1 MLIVENNCLDRYF
14 HMETGIGNICFS
26 KLVNKPV
33 CDLDPHCPISG
44 TCDLDPHCPISG
56 TCVLD
61 PHFPISGTCVTPC
74 LWMFII
80 LGKQTLLII
89 QNFAKFLNLVGF
101 SALQMFMQ

>member
-1 MLIVENNCLDRYF
+1 
-14 HMETGIGNICFS
+14 METGIGNICFS
-26 KLVNKPV
+26 KLVNKPE
-33 CDLDPHCPISG
+33 
-44 TCDLDPHCPISG
+44 CDLDPHCPISG

-61 PHFPISGTCVTPC
+61 PHCPISGTCVTPC